1 PKPLVLVEG
10 LSLLLRA
17 PVRQLFDLTIYL
29 DCPPELRL
37 QRRLTRDVAERGRS
51 PDTVKRQ
58 FRSTVAPMHA
68 RYVEP
73 QQKWADL
80 ILSQPFRKIDIL
92 HLGNRLWAL
101 LTAASPLQSWM
112 RIPFH
117 SRLLNLLECHD
128 NTT

>member
-1 PKPLVLVEG
+1 
-10 LSLLLRA
+10 
-17 PVRQLFDLTIYL
+17 
-29 DCPPELRL
+29 
-37 QRRLTRDVAERGRS
+37 
-51 PDTVKRQ
+51 VKRQ

-80 ILSQPFRKIDIL
+80 VLSQPFRKIDIL

-101 LTAASPLQSWM
+101 LTATSPLQSWM

-117 SRLLNLLECHD
+117 SQLLTLLECHD